1 MWNYIFI
8 QPLASFFIAS
18 IELEFQIIWWLIT
31 YKRWKVIK
39 TTRRY
44 IFEQWK
50 QFSYHL
56 YIAEIWDNCEWF
68 LRFELK
74 LYKPLMI
81 EFRDVPL
88 YASVR
93 VMLSQLNFSNCC
105 NKLDN
110 FRMLTFQKYPTL
122 IMQHKHVKKLF
133 QNVSII

>member
-1 MWNYIFI
+1 MWITFVLVPSKTEIMHNLQFFSRLCGIIFSSNHY
-8 QPLASFFIAS
+8 PVF
-18 IELEFQIIWWLIT
+18 W
-31 YKRWKVIK
+31 
-39 TTRRY
+39 
-44 IFEQWK
+44 QWK

-56 YIAEIWDNCEWF
+56 YIEEIWDNCEWF

-81 EFRDVPL
+81 EFRDVLL

-110 FRMLTFQKYPTL
+110 FWMLTFQKYPTL

-133 QNVSII
+133 QNVSIS